1 MAPGGSVG
9 NIDSWGVG
17 DGPLSLKEGN
27 NVEVLFLHG
36 YLYGR
41 LVEVVEQGGIG
52 KTVDEVLDT
61 AVGALAA
68 GKEQCCLTLWMEGN
82 KVAWSGKGRQSSIC
96 GKGRHAYILKL

>member
-61 AVGALAA
+61 AVGALTA